1 VWFERPGH
9 TYGGFS
15 SALLELGFDSD
26 DVCFLYDLPN
36 GMTLTQEIVASLIF
50 PITEIL
56 GIEDNELHDTFL
68 LVAFGSQ
75 RRLRIT
81 SDQTY
86 SDTNWRTKGVTGG
99 GGERELE
106 KILFIN
112 WHMSLN
118 QNPRQPLC
126 SKVMKALSNSRNM
139 IPTKLWRQQ
148 KKNGINR
155 TYG

>member
-1 VWFERPGH
+1 M
-9 TYGGFS
+9 YGGFS

-56 GIEDNELHDTFL
+56 AIEDNELHSTFL
-68 LVAFGSQ
+68 LVAFRSQ

-86 SDTNWRTKGVTGG
+86 SDTN
-99 GGERELE
+99 
-106 KILFIN
+106 
-112 WHMSLN
+112 
-118 QNPRQPLC
+118 
-126 SKVMKALSNSRNM
+126 
-139 IPTKLWRQQ
+139 
-148 KKNGINR
+148 
-155 TYG
+155 